1 MSAALGALLA
11 LGLAATVF
19 LPRTTVRGPAVHL
32 FRAFF
37 PSWRFFEDTG
47 PAPRLMHR
55 LVGPD
60 GTTGPWLDT
69 LPPVSR
75 GPLALLY
82 NPAGN
87 LRLAFGSLVD
97 QLVAELA
104 TIDEAALARGDLRAL
119 DALVPYR
126 LVRRLVSERVGSGL
140 APAPAPA
147 LAFQIRLVLDD
158 PRCAPDEREVVFES
172 PVLTAEAARDDGAPP

>member
-1 MSAALGALLA
+1 MSAALGALLG

-55 LVGPD
+55 LIGPD
-60 GTTGPWLDT
+60 GAAGPWLDT
-69 LPPVSR
+69 LPPVIR
-75 GPLALLY
+75 GPLALFY

-87 LRLAFGSLVD
+87 LRLACGSLVD

-104 TIDEAALARGDLRAL
+104 TLDEAALARGDLRAL
-119 DALVPYR
+119 DGLMPYR
-126 LVRRLVSERVGSGL
+126 LVRRLVAERIT
-140 APAPAPA
+140 AATTP
-147 LAFQIRLVLDD
+147 AFQLRLVLDD
-158 PRCAPDEREVVFES
+158 PRCSPDEREVLFES
-172 PVLTAEAARDDGAPP
+172 PVLTVEETK